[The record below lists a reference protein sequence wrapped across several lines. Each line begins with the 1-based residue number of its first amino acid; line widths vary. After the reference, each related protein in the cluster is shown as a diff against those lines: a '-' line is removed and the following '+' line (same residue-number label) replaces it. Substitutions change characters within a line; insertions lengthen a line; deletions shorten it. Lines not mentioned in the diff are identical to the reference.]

1 MAEMNPDRL
10 VATLAPVGCDRCDR
24 GILIEEPYYHCLIC
38 NDRNYNICK
47 TCVHLGKHCLD
58 WSHGL
63 YGACFFKNTKSAM
76 DKGEPVWIRARTP
89 TASIEP
95 QAPPSMIAS
104 FLKGDVNLGSLYKP
118 LDPTKEEIR
127 VLILLPS
134 KFSDDIIV
142 GLRKTALADLG
153 VAYIAV
159 SYMWGDGQLE
169 DEIFATSDTD
179 FAVEQNHEI
188 AFAGFYGLQ
197 KLKIT
202 SNLKQALHTMREK
215 DGYRVF
221 WVDQICINQHDLS
234 ERSDQVR
241 LMNKIFQCSFQVV
254 TYLDVAIDPDSPT
267 FKRLDLLH
275 HRAATTNALGD
286 NPTFWDPLRDIF
298 LNPYWGR
305 IWVQQ
310 EISCRPEK
318 EPVIIC
324 RGNVVSSKALKIFQ
338 KLLVQET
345 DSTSSLSWRDLTT
358 PCCETPSIKHL
369 RLMSR
374 FWAHQYKIQVPPS
387 IDTEEITWDA
397 DHKCET
403 CEQLAKDGSGGFRS
417 GTPNKES
424 SSVARDKAESDV
436 NQAKTKILSSLA
448 DIEEGDHHVMHIL
461 APSMPGK
468 GPALEWLLGQS
479 RKWQCTDPRDK
490 VYGLLGFVADLEK
503 EDMVIDYKLPV
514 RTVYANAAKML
525 ITKYKSLSFLCQSM
539 LDDHPSSNDLPTWLP
554 DWSDGEDILELA
566 HSKLDLPST
575 CGSLPC
581 CATFSK
587 DNAVLRVQGVK
598 VDEILDVMPSYY
610 RRCRNE
616 KSAIKRVL
624 HAHSK
629 LSFQDIMV
637 ALIQWTETACAA
649 AIKAMSEACTTE
661 SSEQRISAEWLQH
674 LGSPVWSDLTDSQI
688 TALARTLGLVFSSF
702 DGAIIPD
709 KSVTDFQR
717 LIKFIVMNSKI
728 PGAMHP
734 KFVPLEPDQ
743 ELGESTYGILVG
755 RVLAMC
761 RRLFIAKQNNVGM
774 APPPA
779 QPHDQIWVLFGCW
792 SPILLRPHQQGF
804 KVVGDVYLHGIMA
817 GEAVV
822 GIPENVED
830 GAIYNG
836 FEVRTI
842 DLI

>member
-1 MAEMNPDRL
+1 MAEINPDRL
-10 VATLAPVGCDRCDR
+10 VATLPRVECDRCNR
-24 GILIEEPYYHCLIC
+24 GVLIEEPYFHCLIC
-38 NDRNYNICK
+38 NDGNYDICK
-47 TCVHLGKHCLD
+47 TCVRLRKHCLD

-63 YGACFFKNTKSAM
+63 YGARFFKNTESAM
-76 DKGEPVWIRARTP
+76 DKGEPVWIGALTATP
-89 TASIEP
+89 SIEP
-95 QAPPSMIAS
+95 KAPGNIIAS
-104 FLKGDVNLGSLYKP
+104 FLEEDVDLGSLYKP

-134 KFSDDIIV
+134 NFSDDIIV

-153 VAYIAV
+153 VAYNAV

-169 DEIFATSDTD
+169 DEIFATSDID
-179 FAVEQNHEI
+179 FAVERNHNI

-202 SNLKQALHTMREK
+202 SHLKQALHTMRMEK
-215 DGYRVF
+215 GGVRVL
-221 WVDQICINQHDLS
+221 WVDQICVNQHDLS

-241 LMNKIFQCSFQVV
+241 LMNRIFQCCTQVV
-254 TYLDVAIDPDSPT
+254 TYLDVTIDPDSPT

-275 HRAATTNALGD
+275 HPAATINVLGD

-298 LNPYWGR
+298 QNPYWGR

-310 EISCRPEK
+310 EISCLEK
-318 EPVIIC
+318 GPVINC
-324 RGNVVSSKALKIFQ
+324 RGNVVSSKALKVFQ
-338 KLLVQET
+338 KFLVKKT
-345 DSTSSLSWRDLTT
+345 DTTSSPSWKDLTT
-358 PCCETPSIKHL
+358 VCCETPSIKHL
-369 RLMSR
+369 GLMSR
-374 FWAHQYKIQVPPS
+374 FWAHQYKTLVPPS
-387 IDTEEITWDA
+387 INTEDITWDA

-403 CEQLAKDGSGGFRS
+403 CRQLAKDGSGGFRP

-436 NQAKTKILSSLA
+436 NQAKTKILSILA
-448 DIEEGDHHVMHIL
+448 DIEEGDHHVMQIL
-461 APSMPGK
+461 IPSMPGK
-468 GPALEWLLGQS
+468 GPALAWLLGQS

-566 HSKLDLPST
+566 QSKLDLPST

-581 CATFSK
+581 CASFSK

-616 KSAIKRVL
+616 KSAIKKVF

-629 LSFQDIMV
+629 LPFQDIMV

-649 AIKAMSEACTTE
+649 ALKAMSEACTTE

-674 LGSPVWSDLTDSQI
+674 LGSQMWSGLTDSQI
-688 TALARTLGLVFSSF
+688 TALARTLGLVFSSL
-702 DGAIIPD
+702 DGAKTPD
-709 KSVTDFQR
+709 KSVTEFQQ
-717 LIKFIVMNSKI
+717 LIKVIVMNSKI
-728 PGAMHP
+728 PGAMQP
-734 KFVPLEPDQ
+734 KFDPLEPDQ
-743 ELGESTYGILVG
+743 ELGESTYGILVAN
-755 RVLAMC
+755 VLAMC

-779 QPHDQIWVLFGCW
+779 QPHDQIWALFGCW

-822 GIPENVED
+822 GFPENVED